1 MCRCGL
7 PQALCLRVPELRHVS
22 GVCARG
28 VAFVA
33 FALALSLGFSGL
45 ASAPVVPRL
54 VHSGTVTAGLW
65 PSLPVEPRASVLGLV
80 RQGPLAWSGPNLSFE
95 SLQAG
100 YPSVLWD
107 AGVYKM
113 WYFGCTPSYFC
124 QIGYATS
131 QDGRT
136 WTRYG
141 PVLGPSL
148 PQDSQIAAYPEVV
161 KVGATYRMWY
171 GGYNGSNYRI
181 LAATSTDGT
190 AWTKLGVSIDLGLA
204 GSQDGYYAVMPKV
217 AFVGGQYMMW
227 YTGVSQPQPPNAAI
241 MLATSR
247 DGLNWTKLGVVLD
260 HGATGALDS
269 FGVFGG
275 DVVFDGSMFRMIYDG
290 QTNESSSTLL
300 YAISTNGIEWQKQ
313 GIALE
318 VQPPQERLVAFQIGR
333 AHV

>member
-7 PQALCLRVPELRHVS
+7 TQALCLRVPELRHVS

-45 ASAPVVPRL
+45 ASAPIVPRW
-54 VHSGTVTAGLW
+54 VHRGTVTAGLW
-65 PSLPVEPRASVLGLV
+65 PSLPGEPRASVLGLV
-80 RQGPLAWSGPNLSFE
+80 RQGPLTWSGPNLSFE

-161 KVGATYRMWY
+161 ADTTDRTTGSWPRPAPMARPGRNSGCRSISASPDLRMATTR
-171 GGYNGSNYRI
+171 
-181 LAATSTDGT
+181 
-190 AWTKLGVSIDLGLA
+190 
-204 GSQDGYYAVMPKV
+204 
-217 AFVGGQYMMW
+217 
-227 YTGVSQPQPPNAAI
+227 
-241 MLATSR
+241 
-247 DGLNWTKLGVVLD
+247 
-260 HGATGALDS
+260 
-269 FGVFGG
+269 
-275 DVVFDGSMFRMIYDG
+275 
-290 QTNESSSTLL
+290 
-300 YAISTNGIEWQKQ
+300 
-313 GIALE
+313 
-318 VQPPQERLVAFQIGR
+318 
-333 AHV
+333 